1 MVHELRALHS
11 VCWVGGL
18 VRIVPEGSA
27 CGSRGGHLCVVDIK
41 KPKCTRS
48 KKMLEEL
55 LRIPRTKTAT
65 TPVEESTVARQEDRG

>member
-18 VRIVPEGSA
+18 VRIVSEGCA

-41 KPKCTRS
+41 NISGRYEGVDKGRVVD
-48 KKMLEEL
+48 
-55 LRIPRTKTAT
+55 
-65 TPVEESTVARQEDRG
+65 VEEIQGVWSKEAESLFGVLCG